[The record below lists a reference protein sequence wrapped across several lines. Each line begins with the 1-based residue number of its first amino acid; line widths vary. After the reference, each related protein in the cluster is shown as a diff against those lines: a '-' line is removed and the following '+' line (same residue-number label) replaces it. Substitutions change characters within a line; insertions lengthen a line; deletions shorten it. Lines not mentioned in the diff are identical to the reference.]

1 MENGWLYIK
10 DSGEFLKKIRNVG
23 NIPENAILVTV
34 DVVGL
39 YSNLPH
45 NDGLKALINML
56 EAREHKAVSTDDLVK
71 MVRFVLENNY
81 FEFNNDVKE

>member
-45 NDGLKALINML
+45 NAGLKALINML